1 MDILILIKDQW
12 ISFVVN
18 LPEGVISFVLR
29 MGLLLSLSI
38 IILTLAWY
46 SPRRSVF
53 LQTFMFFV
61 VISLTMC
68 ISVQKILELEEG
80 QFVFIVTTAFLCMI
94 FIPNFLPFLLHPR
107 FGTQIKIRKLVL
119 ASIWGLFLVQLFLAR

>member
-12 ISFVVN
+12 ISFVTG
-18 LPEGVISFVLR
+18 LPTGVVSYILR
-29 MGLLLSLSI
+29 MALLLSLSVV
-38 IILTLAWY
+38 ILTLSWY

-53 LQTFMFFV
+53 LQMFIFFS

-80 QFVFIVTTAFLCMI
+80 QFVFIVTTSFLLMI

-107 FGTQIKIRKLVL
+107 FGTQIKIRKLLLV
-119 ASIWGLFLVQLFLAR
+119 SIWGLFLVQLFLAR

>member
-94 FIPNFLPFLLHPR
+94 FIPNFLPFLLD
-107 FGTQIKIRKLVL
+107 RKSV
-119 ASIWGLFLVQLFLAR
+119 V